1 MSQSTD
7 VKKEKYFATLC
18 LGSSGGAKP
27 VYARYCLYLYKNEV
41 LVLSCTYI
49 VSIIDSIRSWP

>member
-27 VYARYCLYLYKNEV
+27 VYD
-41 LVLSCTYI
+41 I
-49 VSIIDSIRSWP
+49 